1 MFHLTTGHIKTSQAE
16 VAEGYIKS
24 SKRQQFYQK
33 FIVAPVTETA
43 VVQCCAQC
51 VGDSR

>member
-16 VAEGYIKS
+16 VAEGTSNLQNVNSFTK
-24 SKRQQFYQK
+24 KL
-33 FIVAPVTETA
+33 TA